1 MKRVLEAELMDAP
14 AQAAV
19 YAGPDLDSAYY
30 LFVWCFKQFF
40 PDLTPETDIL
50 DLGCG
55 AAGIPLRLA
64 KLLPACRIDGVD
76 GADHMLE
83 YGRKAVREEELS
95 HRVKLFHGRLP
106 DSLNLPRSHYGAI
119 VSNSFLHHLVDP
131 MVLWNVLELYGEAN
145 AAILVVDLI
154 RPSNEEDVQ
163 NVIGKYMPD
172 APPLLRQD
180 MINSLQA
187 AFTMEE
193 VAAQLQ
199 AAELTEKLRLKRISP
214 FQFAAY
220 GRLTGC
226 ENPLQNM
233 NKLMSIGEFNK
244 EFE

>member
-1 MKRVLEAELMDAP
+1 
-14 AQAAV
+14 
-19 YAGPDLDSAYY
+19 
-30 LFVWCFKQFF
+30 
-40 PDLTPETDIL
+40 
-50 DLGCG
+50 
-55 AAGIPLRLA
+55 
-64 KLLPACRIDGVD
+64 
-76 GADHMLE
+76 
-83 YGRKAVREEELS
+83 
-95 HRVKLFHGRLP
+95 
-106 DSLNLPRSHYGAI
+106 
-119 VSNSFLHHLVDP
+119 